1 MGYSMEGGGGMGDKV
16 AEARVGRMS
25 HVGHFRREIALT
37 LLHPLGEGGSRPS
50 LNVVAADGVVDDRD
64 KQQIVPSFSPP

>member
-25 HVGHFRREIALT
+25 HVEDFRREVALT
-37 LLHPLGEGGSRPS
+37 LLHPLGEGESRPS
-50 LNVVAADGVVDDRD
+50 WDVVAADGVVDGRD
-64 KQQIVPSFSPP
+64 KTTDASVV

>member
-25 HVGHFRREIALT
+25 HVGHFRREIELT
-37 LLHPLGEGGSRPS
+37 LLHPLEGRRLRPS
-50 LNVVAADGVVDDRD
+50 LNVVAANGVVDDRD
-64 KQQIVPSFSPP
+64 KQQIVPSFSTP

>member
-25 HVGHFRREIALT
+25 HVRDFRREIALT
-37 LLHPLGEGGSRPS
+37 LLHPLGERGSRPS
-50 LNVVAADGVVDDRD
+50 LDVVAADGVVDDRD
-64 KQQIVPSFSPP
+64 KTTDRSVV